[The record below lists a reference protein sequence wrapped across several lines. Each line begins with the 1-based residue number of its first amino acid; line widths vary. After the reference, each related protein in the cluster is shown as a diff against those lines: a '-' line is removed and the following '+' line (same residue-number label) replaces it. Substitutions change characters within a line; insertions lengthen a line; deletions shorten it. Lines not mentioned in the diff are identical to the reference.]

1 MIDCLKKM
9 KGKVSDSEI
18 KLFIDKQL
26 SEFQDTDY
34 NEDGEWTKENV
45 LKRLYEVGGIRES
58 LGIELNTQ

>member
-45 LKRLYEVGGIRES
+45 LKRLYEVGSIR
-58 LGIELNTQ
+58 